1 MIKNF
6 FNNKNIFFF
15 LLIIL
20 LLIFIR
26 IIILPVSPPGFYI
39 DEIASQSHIV
49 AMVKNKTNAN
59 GQFWPFYSRSL
70 GGGFTTPTYLYS
82 ASFWS
87 LIFGTSKFTIRLFSQ
102 FITIISI
109 FFIGLSLKNFFDK
122 KTALIGIIIGL
133 TLPWGWLQGSLA
145 WDPVLVPFMA
155 SLVFLGWSISSNSK
169 KNGQIIFGEVLM
181 LVGTVLLM
189 YTYPPYWISAP
200 ILACVLFFSL
210 YIKKIISFK
219 NIIVFLILAI
229 LFILPLISFVFQP
242 GSLSRSLEL
251 SVFSYGSVIEGF
263 LAFLINILKLIN
275 PIFLFFIG
283 DQNLRHATVY
293 QGMLGFGSVVPIVFV
308 IINVFK
314 WIKKKERLL
323 ITQKEIYVL
332 VISAVGY
339 IACLI
344 GSALTIEGQ
353 PHSLRSCAVWV
364 FAVIIITVGWKLI
377 IEYKKRW
384 LIFVA
389 VVILIIST
397 FVYVIDLAFFYPKR
411 ATEYFSL
418 LIDKN
423 YTRQI
428 NLL

>member
-1 MIKNF
+1 MIKKF
-6 FNNKNIFFF
+6 FNDKNIIFFSI
-15 LLIIL
+15 IIL
-20 LLIFIR
+20 SLIFIR
-26 IIILPVSPPGFYI
+26 IIILPASPPGFYI
-39 DEIASQSHIV
+39 DEAASQSHII
-49 AMVKNKTNAN
+49 AMVKNQTNAD
-59 GQFWPFYSRSL
+59 GQPWPFYSKSL
-70 GGGFTTPTYLYS
+70 GGGFTTPVYLYS
-82 ASFWS
+82 ASLWS
-87 LIFGTSKFTIRLFSQ
+87 AIFGTSKLAIRLFSQ

-122 KTALIGIIIGL
+122 KTALIGTIIGL
-133 TLPWGWLQGSLA
+133 VLPWGWLQGSLA
-145 WDPVLVPFMA
+145 WDPVLVPFMT
-155 SLVFLGWSISSNSK
+155 SLVFLGWSISSNNK
-169 KNGQIIFGEVLM
+169 KNKQIISGEILM
-181 LVGTVLLM
+181 LVGLLLLM
-189 YTYPPYWISAP
+189 YTYPPYWVSAP

-210 YIKKIISFK
+210 YIKKIISFR
-219 NIIVFLILAI
+219 NIIILTTLAIILA
-229 LFILPLISFVFQP
+229 LPLMSFILQP
-242 GSLSRSLEL
+242 GALSRSLEL

-377 IEYKKRW
+377 IKYKKRW
-384 LIFVA
+384 LTFVA